1 MKGNID
7 KCHVM
12 LNSQNS
18 VHINIDTVQIENK
31 KYPKLL
37 GFNINSKLTFEGHIN
52 RICKTPQFTAAQND

>member
-18 VHINIDTVQIENK
+18 VHVNIDTVQIENRK
-31 KYPKLL
+31 IPKIT
-37 GFNINSKLTFEGHIN
+37 GF
-52 RICKTPQFTAAQND
+52 